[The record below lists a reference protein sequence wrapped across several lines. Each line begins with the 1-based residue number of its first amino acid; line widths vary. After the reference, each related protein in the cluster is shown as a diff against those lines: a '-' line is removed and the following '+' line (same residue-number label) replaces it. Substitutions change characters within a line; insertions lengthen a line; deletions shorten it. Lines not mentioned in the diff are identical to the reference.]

1 MEAKNYPS
9 RKKVVMLV
17 LPDLSGG
24 GAERTSLN
32 IQKYLDPNKF
42 EVLLAPLQMRGN
54 YLDSTFYQPKTVS
67 TNSFFTWLSFK
78 FKRDSLT
85 RGFTQIFVLRTLIR
99 RYQPDIVMTSM
110 IDCSAPLACCWK
122 LLPNIRKNTRWIVR
136 EGNNTSAVL
145 NNAFSSNL
153 KRTCIKKL
161 ITWTYQQSDHVIV
174 TTDGV
179 ATELSHVF
187 QIPNSMISV
196 IQNPVDLEIIN
207 LAILKPPPENL
218 PKRFIIAVGRLS
230 WQKGFDVLLEAF
242 ARLRQNELDLVIL
255 GEGPEEQNLRQMC
268 NALNIRNKVH
278 FLGFLDNP
286 WAVMHKAELFCFTSR
301 WEGFGHVI
309 VEAMACGTPVIASD
323 CPFGPANIIKNSSN
337 GVLVPRNAPNE
348 IRGAIFDLI
357 NDSKK
362 IESIKG
368 AGFKRAKHFSAKKV
382 TQDYARVFEVNKS

>member
-1 MEAKNYPS
+1 
-9 RKKVVMLV
+9 
-17 LPDLSGG
+17 
-24 GAERTSLN
+24 
-32 IQKYLDPNKF
+32 
-42 EVLLAPLQMRGN
+42 MRGN

-67 TNSFFTWLSFK
+67 ANSFFTWLSFK

-85 RGFTQIFVLRTLIR
+85 RGFTQIFVLRTLIK

-145 NNAFSSNL
+145 SNAFSSNL

-174 TTDGV
+174 TADGV

-187 QIPNSMISV
+187 QIPISMISV

-207 LAILKPPPENL
+207 LAILKPPPKNL

-230 WQKGFDVLLEAF
+230 WQKGLDVLLEAF

-268 NALNIRNKVH
+268 NALNIQNKVH

-286 WAVMHKAELFCFTSR
+286 WAVMHKAELFCLTSR
-301 WEGFGHVI
+301 WEGFGHAI

-323 CPFGPANIIKNSSN
+323 CPFGPANIIKTRAMGFLCPEMHRMRL
-337 GVLVPRNAPNE
+337 GVPY
-348 IRGAIFDLI
+348 LI
-357 NDSKK
+357 
-362 IESIKG
+362 
-368 AGFKRAKHFSAKKV
+368 
-382 TQDYARVFEVNKS
+382 